1 MDTDSHPRPGHEPLP
16 QPRTDAHPEPLPEPL
31 PLAGLT
37 VVAVEQAVSAP
48 FATRQLADLGAR
60 VIKVERPDGGDFA
73 RAYDTAAHGL
83 ASHFVWANRGKES
96 LTLDLKD
103 PRGLEVLHRLLDG
116 ADVFVQNLAQG
127 AAARLGLDAAT
138 LCARYPRLIAV
149 DVSGYGPRG
158 PYAHKRAYDMLVQ
171 CEAGL
176 VSVTGTPDEPVK
188 AGIPAA
194 DIAAAMYAFSG
205 VLAALVRRGITG
217 RGGPVE
223 VSMLDSLAEWM
234 GHPLHHTMHGGEQP
248 ARTGLAHAVIAP
260 YDAYATADGDR
271 VLLSVQNDREWRR
284 LARQVLERPDLAED
298 PAFATNAARTR
309 GRGRTDAVVAG
320 ALALLGADEAVRRLE
335 AAGIACARL
344 NSVAQLAGHPQL
356 AARDR
361 WREVDSPVGPLRAL
375 LPPIGLPGGA
385 APRMGAVPALGQH
398 DEPLLRAL
406 GMTGAQI
413 AGLRRDGVIAEGRGD
428 AGE

>member
-1 MDTDSHPRPGHEPLP
+1 MNTS
-16 QPRTDAHPEPLPEPL
+16 PL
-31 PLAGLT
+31 PLDGIT
-37 VVAVEQAVSAP
+37 VVAVEQAVAAP

-73 RAYDTAAHGL
+73 RGYDTAARGL
-83 ASHFVWANRGKES
+83 ASHFVWCNRGKES
-96 LTLDLKD
+96 LAVDLKD
-103 PRGLEVLHRLLDG
+103 QRGLAVVRELVAG

-138 LCARYPRLIAV
+138 LCAAHPRLVAV
-149 DVSGYGPRG
+149 DISGYGADG

-176 VSVTGTPDEPVK
+176 VSVTGTAERPVK

-205 VLAALVRRGITG
+205 VLAALLRRAATG

-223 VSMLDSLAEWM
+223 VSMLDALAEWM
-234 GHPLHHTMHGGEQP
+234 GHPLHQGMHGSVPP
-248 ARTGLAHAVIAP
+248 ARTGLAHSVIAP
-260 YDAYATADGDR
+260 YDAFPTADGER

-284 LARQVLERPDLAED
+284 LAEQVIGEPELADDPD
-298 PAFATNAARTR
+298 FATNAARTANR
-309 GRGRTDAVVAG
+309 ERTDAAVG
-320 ALALLGADEAVRRLE
+320 RALAGLTGREALAGLE

-344 NSVAQLAGHPQL
+344 NTVADVSAHPQL

-361 WREVDSPVGPLRAL
+361 WREVESPVGPLRAL
-375 LPPIGLPGGA
+375 LPPITLPGSEEA
-385 APRMGAVPALGQH
+385 RMGAVPALGEH
-398 DEPLLRAL
+398 TDALLRAL
-406 GMTGAQI
+406 GMTDEQASV
-413 AGLRRDGVIAEGRGD
+413 LRRDGVIA
-428 AGE
+428 

>member
-1 MDTDSHPRPGHEPLP
+1 MS
-16 QPRTDAHPEPLPEPL
+16 QQPL
-31 PLAGLT
+31 PLDGIT

-73 RAYDTAAHGL
+73 RGYDTAARGL
-83 ASHFVWANRGKES
+83 ASHFVWCNRGKES
-96 LTLDLKD
+96 IAVDLKD
-103 PRGLEVLHRLLDG
+103 PRGLDIVHRLVADT
-116 ADVFVQNLAQG
+116 DVFVQNLAQG

-138 LCARYPRLIAV
+138 LSAAHPRLVAV
-149 DVSGYGPRG
+149 DISGYGSEG

-176 VSVTGTPDEPVK
+176 VSVTGTAEQPVK

-205 VLAALVRRGITG
+205 VLAALLRRGTTG

-223 VSMLDSLAEWM
+223 ISMLESLAEWM
-234 GHPLHHTMHGGEQP
+234 GHPLHHGMHGGEAP

-260 YDAYATADGDR
+260 YDAYATADGGQ

-284 LARQVLERPDLAED
+284 LAEHVLERPELAHD
-298 PAFATNAARTR
+298 PEFATNTARTANR
-309 GRGRTDAVVAG
+309 ARTDAVVAK
-320 ALALLGADEAVRRLE
+320 ALAGLDAHEAVARLE

-344 NSVAQLAGHPQL
+344 NTVADVAGHPQL

-361 WREVDSPVGPLRAL
+361 WREIGSPAGPLRAM
-375 LPPIGLPGGA
+375 LPPITLPGGEPA
-385 APRMGAVPALGQH
+385 RMGSIPGLGEH
-398 DEPLLRAL
+398 TDALLRAM
-406 GMTGAQI
+406 GMTDEAV
-413 AGLRRDGVIAEGRGD
+413 AVLRRDGVVA
-428 AGE
+428 